1 MAAEVWV
8 FVLGVILAGVAGTVW
23 SARKYDSR
31 AAGHQKQVDASNV
44 LHGRSEAI
52 LDRQEELHRRSLAVL
67 DRQEELLRRAELLV
81 ERLEKLRSSG

>member
-8 FVLGVILAGVAGTVW
+8 VVLGVILAGVAGTVW
-23 SARKYDSR
+23 SARKYDGM
-31 AAGHQKQVDASNV
+31 ADGYQKQVDAASV

-67 DRQEELLRRAELLV
+67 DRQEELLSRAELLV
-81 ERLEKLRSSG
+81 ERLEKLRNLG

>member
-8 FVLGVILAGVAGTVW
+8 VIVGVILAGVAGKIW
-23 SARKYDSR
+23 SARRYDSM
-31 AAGHQKQVDASNV
+31 AGGHQKQLDAATV

-52 LDRQEELHRRSLAVL
+52 LDRQEELHRRSLAFL
-67 DRQEELLRRAELLV
+67 DRQEELLTRAEFLV

>member
-8 FVLGVILAGVAGTVW
+8 VVLGVILAGFAGTVW
-23 SARKYDSR
+23 SARKFDGT
-31 AAGHQKQVDASNV
+31 AAGYQKQVDASNA

-52 LDRQEELHRRSLAVL
+52 LDRQEELHRRSLALL
-67 DRQEELLRRAELLV
+67 DRQEELLRQAELLV

>member
-8 FVLGVILAGVAGTVW
+8 VVLGVILAGVAGTVW
-23 SARKYDSR
+23 SARKYDGM
-31 AAGHQKQVDASNV
+31 AAGYQKQVDAASV

>member
-8 FVLGVILAGVAGTVW
+8 VVLGVILAGVAATVW
-23 SARKYDSR
+23 SARKNDSM
-31 AAGHQKQVDASNV
+31 AAGHQKQLDAATN

-52 LDRQEELHRRSLAVL
+52 LDRQEELHRQSLAVL
-67 DRQEELLRRAELLV
+67 DRQEEMLGRAELLV

>member
-8 FVLGVILAGVAGTVW
+8 VVLGVILAGVAGTVW
-23 SARKYDSR
+23 SARKYYGT
-31 AAGHQKQVDASNV
+31 AAGYQKQVDASDV